1 MDLDLI
7 GVTTSSISP
16 FSQCGPDRDSR
27 RDVFFN
33 RLANR
38 RFPAGAFI
46 RPEEELD
53 YLQERMFFTTFLAMC
68 RCWQTRSLRLSWF
81 LKRLRAARWW
91 PARTNENNWLTDLSI
106 MYTD

>member
-7 GVTTSSISP
+7 DVTTSSISP

-46 RPEEELD
+46 RPEEEPGATMAHVPEKFHQPSRKVHPLCED
-53 YLQERMFFTTFLAMC
+53 SVRN
-68 RCWQTRSLRLSWF
+68 
-81 LKRLRAARWW
+81 
-91 PARTNENNWLTDLSI
+91 PG
-106 MYTD
+106 